1 MVRIR
6 RAVLGIIVILCFT
19 GSSFADAQNPKEGDW
34 VADVAAKVIPSVVN
48 ISSMKTV
55 TQQSP
60 LFSDPFFRDF
70 FGGGAV
76 PHERIQRAL
85 GSGVIVSSDGYIV
98 TNNHV
103 VGGAD
108 KVEVRLSDAR
118 VFPATIV
125 GTDPKSDVAIIK
137 INKTG
142 LPAIRVGD
150 SSRLRIGS
158 FVLAVGNPFGLE
170 QTVTLGIVS
179 ALGRSGLGITDYE
192 NFIQTDAAINPG
204 NSGGALVNMKGELV
218 GINTAILSRTGGSV
232 GIGFAIP
239 VNLVMGIKKS
249 IDKYGKVVR
258 GWLGVTVQEVTP
270 EIAKGLGL
278 TSARGALVSEVMKAS
293 PAEKAGMKRGDVI
306 VAIDG
311 KPVQNTASMR
321 FMVSEGMPGSQVK
334 VKVLRNGKEKNLTVV
349 VGDLAKAQIPEHKLL
364 IQNNKFMEGASVADL
379 TPAIR
384 ETLNIG
390 DTIRGVVVIDAAAN
404 SAAARTGIRPG
415 DVILSINNRT
425 TRDLQEFKKVI
436 TNLKGMKMSISIY
449 RQGMV
454 MTMTIIR

>member
-1 MVRIR
+1 MVRMKTTILCIT
-6 RAVLGIIVILCFT
+6 VLLCFT
-19 GSSFADAQNPKEGDW
+19 GVSFADTLNSNDGDW

-48 ISSMKTV
+48 IASTKTV

-60 LFSDPFFRDF
+60 LFNDPFFRDF
-70 FGGGAV
+70 FGGGV
-76 PHERIQRAL
+76 PREQVQRAL

-108 KVEVRLSDAR
+108 KVEVRLSDGR
-118 VFPATIV
+118 GFPATIV

-142 LPAIRVGD
+142 LPAIKIGD
-150 SSRLRIGS
+150 SSKLRIGS

-170 QTVTLGIVS
+170 ETVTMGIVS

-218 GINTAILSRTGGSV
+218 GINTAILSRSGGNV

-239 VNLVMGIKKS
+239 IDLVMGIKKS

-258 GWLGVTVQEVTP
+258 GWLGVSVQEVTP
-270 EIAKGLGL
+270 EIAQSLGL
-278 TSARGALVSEVMKAS
+278 STAKGALVSEVIKDS
-293 PAEKAGMKRGDVI
+293 PAEKGGMKRGDVI

-321 FMVSEGMPGSQVK
+321 FTISEVMPGTPVK
-334 VKVLRNGKEKNLTVV
+334 VKVLRDGKEKVV
-349 VGDLAKAQIPEHKLL
+349 SVVLGDLAKAQVPEHRFL
-364 IQNNKFMEGASVADL
+364 IKDNKFLEGATVADL
-379 TPAIR
+379 IPATR
-384 ETLNIG
+384 ETLGIG
-390 DTIRGVVVIDAAAN
+390 NDIQGVVVIDVVNN
-404 SAAARTGIRPG
+404 SAAARTGLKPG
-415 DVILSINNRT
+415 DIILSVNNIT
-425 TRDLQEFKKVI
+425 TRNLQDFMKVVGS
-436 TNLKGMKMSISIY
+436 LKGIKMSISIY
-449 RQGMV
+449 REGMV

>member
-1 MVRIR
+1 MTRVKRT
-6 RAVLGIIVILCFT
+6 ILCVTILLFVS
-19 GSSFADAQNPKEGDW
+19 GISYAEAQNPFEGDW
-34 VADVAAKVIPSVVN
+34 VADVSAKVIPSVVN
-48 ISSMKTV
+48 IASSKTV

-60 LFSDPFFRDF
+60 LFNDPFFRDF
-70 FGGGAV
+70 FGGGV
-76 PHERIQRAL
+76 PHEQVQRAL

-108 KVEVRLSDAR
+108 KVEVRLSDGR

-137 INKTG
+137 ISKTG
-142 LPAIRVGD
+142 LPAIKVGD
-150 SSRLRIGS
+150 SSKLRIGS

-170 QTVTLGIVS
+170 QTVTMGIVS

-204 NSGGALVNMKGELV
+204 NSGGALVNMRGELV
-218 GINTAILSRTGGSV
+218 GINTAILSKTGGNV

-239 VNLVMGIKKS
+239 VNVVMTIKKS

-270 EIAKGLGL
+270 DIAKGLGL
-278 TSARGALVSEVMKAS
+278 ATAKGALVSDVMKGS

-311 KPVQNTASMR
+311 ESVQNTAAMR
-321 FMVSEGMPGSQVK
+321 FQVSEVMPGNTIK
-334 VKVLRNGKEKNLTVV
+334 VKVLRDGKEKIIPVV
-349 VGDLAKAQIPEHKLL
+349 AGDLAKAQIPEHQIL
-364 IQNNKFMEGASVADL
+364 IKDNKFLEGASIADL

-384 ETLNIG
+384 DTLGVGSNIQ
-390 DTIRGVVVIDAAAN
+390 GVVVIDVVNN
-404 SAAARTGIRPG
+404 SAAARTGLRPG
-415 DVILSINNRT
+415 DIIISINNVPT
-425 TRDLQEFKKVI
+425 KTLPDFQKVLGG
-436 TNLKGMKMSISIY
+436 LKGIKMSISIY

-454 MTMTIIR
+454 MTMTIMR

>member
-1 MVRIR
+1 MVRMKTT
-6 RAVLGIIVILCFT
+6 ILCIAFLLCLP
-19 GSSFADAQNPKEGDW
+19 GVSLADASNPYEGDW
-34 VADVAAKVIPSVVN
+34 VADIAAKVVPSVVS

-55 TQQSP
+55 VQQSP
-60 LFSDPFFRDF
+60 FFNDPFFRDF
-70 FGGGAV
+70 FGGGV
-76 PHERIQRAL
+76 PQERVQRAL

-108 KVEVRLSDAR
+108 KVEVQLSDGR

-142 LPAIRVGD
+142 LPAIKIGD
-150 SSRLRIGS
+150 SSKLRIGS
-158 FVLAVGNPFGLE
+158 FVMAIGNPFGLGG
-170 QTVTLGIVS
+170 TVTMGIVS

-218 GINTAILSRTGGSV
+218 GINTAILSRSGGNV

-239 VNLVMGIKKS
+239 VDLVMSIKGS

-258 GWLGVTVQEVTP
+258 GWLGVSVQEITP
-270 EIAKGLGL
+270 DIAKGLGMV
-278 TSARGALVSEVMKAS
+278 SAKGALVSEVFKNS

-306 VAIDG
+306 VGIDG
-311 KPVQNTASMR
+311 QPVQNTASMR
-321 FMVSEGMPGSQVK
+321 FLISEVTPGSTVK
-334 VKVLRNGKEKNLTVV
+334 VKVLRDGKEKVIPVV
-349 VGDLAKAQIPEHKLL
+349 AGDLAKAQVPEHQFL
-364 IQNNKFMEGASVADL
+364 IKDNKFLEGATVADL
-379 TPAIR
+379 IPATR
-384 ETLNIG
+384 ETLGIG
-390 DTIRGVVVIDAAAN
+390 NDIQGVVVIDVANN
-404 SAAARTGIRPG
+404 SAAARTGLKPG
-415 DVILSINNRT
+415 DIILSVNNIT
-425 TRDLQEFKKVI
+425 TRNLQDFMKVVAS
-436 TNLKGMKMSISIY
+436 LKGIKMSISIY
-449 RQGMV
+449 REGMV